1 MKNEKMFMNNEELEL
16 RKRLARSEKERDR
29 SRKWFFINLFT
40 AVFFTLFTLWLFPK
54 LAEFIAIQMKWLA
67 KDKKTIVEASV
78 WANTVRLNYLQWSIF
93 FLWVAD
99 VSLWLFWVVF
109 RFRKWT
115 DYRHQVH
122 VLKEELD
129 KLEKENK

>member
-1 MKNEKMFMNNEELEL
+1 MNNEELQL
-16 RKRLARSEKERDR
+16 RKRLARNERERDR

-40 AVFFTLFTLWLFPK
+40 AVFFILFTLWLFPL
-54 LAEFIAIQMKWLA
+54 LANFVATQMKWLS
-67 KDKKTIVEASV
+67 KDGKVVADTTLWV
-78 WANTVRLNYLQWSIF
+78 NDVRLSYLKWSVF
-93 FLWVAD
+93 FLWIAD

-115 DYRHQVH
+115 DYRHQVR

-129 KLEKENK
+129 KLEQENK

>member
-1 MKNEKMFMNNEELEL
+1 MDNWELEL
-16 RKRLARSEKERDR
+16 RKNLVRNEKERDR
-29 SRKWFFINLFT
+29 SRKWFFINLFV
-40 AVFFTLFTLWLFPK
+40 AIFFTLFTLWLFPK
-54 LAEFIAIQMKWLA
+54 LAEVIAKQMKWLA
-67 KDKKTIVEASV
+67 KDGKTVNV
-78 WANTVRLNYLQWSIF
+78 TNWVDGVRLNYLQWSVF

-122 VLKEELD
+122 VIKEELD
-129 KLEKENK
+129 KIEKENK

>member
-1 MKNEKMFMNNEELEL
+1 MKNEKIFMNNEELEL
-16 RKRLARSEKERDR
+16 RKKLSRNERERDR
-29 SRKWFFINLFT
+29 SRKWFFINLFVAT
-40 AVFFTLFTLWLFPK
+40 FFILFTLWLFPFLLEK
-54 LAEFIAIQMKWLA
+54 VLFKIKWISESPIRIQ
-67 KDKKTIVEASV
+67 
-78 WANTVRLNYLQWSIF
+78 YLTWGTF
-93 FLWVAD
+93 FLWAAD
-99 VSLWLFWVVF
+99 TSLWLFWVVF

>member
-1 MKNEKMFMNNEELEL
+1 MDNRELEL
-16 RKRLARSEKERDR
+16 RKRLVRSEKERDR

-40 AVFFTLFTLWLFPK
+40 AIFFTLFTLWLFPK
-54 LAEFIAIQMKWLA
+54 LAEVIAKQMKWLA
-67 KDKKTIVEASV
+67 KDGKIAVDSSV
-78 WANTVRLNYLQWSIF
+78 WVNSVRLNYLQWSVF

-115 DYRHQVH
+115 DYRHQVN
-122 VLKEELD
+122 VIKEELD
-129 KLEKENK
+129 KIEKENK

>member
-1 MKNEKMFMNNEELEL
+1 MDNRELEL
-16 RKRLARSEKERDR
+16 RKNLVRNEKERDR
-29 SRKWFFINLFT
+29 SRKWFFINLFV
-40 AVFFTLFTLWLFPK
+40 AIFFTLFTLWLFPK
-54 LAEFIAIQMKWLA
+54 LAEVIAKQMKWLA
-67 KDKKTIVEASV
+67 KDGKTVNV
-78 WANTVRLNYLQWSIF
+78 TNWVDGVRLNYLQWSVF

-122 VLKEELD
+122 VIKEELD
-129 KLEKENK
+129 KIEKENK